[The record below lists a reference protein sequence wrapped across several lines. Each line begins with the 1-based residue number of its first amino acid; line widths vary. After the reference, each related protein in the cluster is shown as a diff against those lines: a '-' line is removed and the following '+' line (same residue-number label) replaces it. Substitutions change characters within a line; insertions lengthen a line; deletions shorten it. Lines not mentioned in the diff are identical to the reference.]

1 MANRLTNRVVD
12 LSSEY
17 VLLLIIIVL
26 IYYFVNRCSCK
37 DSFRVGAHSYKT
49 TSTAI
54 YNHDQLLRT
63 SDTPGKPWS
72 KSYMIREFG
81 ISSNSYRIVY
91 DTKGLLSPPHNFI
104 NSSRPETDDQKF
116 LNSYGITNI
125 VLYKSNSLI
134 YDYGVKIYIESPNL
148 NTKWYEF
155 NYFIE
160 FNFFIKGYNNYLDYE
175 KKINACDDDS
185 YNLTLNTLGNHEK
198 SEYNGLVDFNLDCK
212 AKHPYM
218 ELWKIEFKKVLA

>member
-17 VLLLIIIVL
+17 ILLLIIIVL

-37 DSFRVGAHSYKT
+37 DSFRVGT
-49 TSTAI
+49 
-54 YNHDQLLRT
+54 QLRGSSSL
-63 SDTPGKPWS
+63 PWS

-91 DTKGLLSPPHNFI
+91 DTRGMLLPHHNFI

-116 LNSYGITNI
+116 LNSYGITQI
-125 VLYKSNSLI
+125 ILYKSHSLI
-134 YDYGVKIYIESPNL
+134 YDYAVKIYIDSPNL
-148 NTKWYEF
+148 NTKLWEF

-160 FNFFIKGYNNYLDYE
+160 FNFFIKGYNNYSDYE
-175 KKINACDDDS
+175 QKINACDDDS
-185 YNLTLNTLGNHEK
+185 YNLTLNTLGNYGK
-198 SEYNGLVDFNLDCK
+198 SKYNGLVDFNLDCK